1 MIHKFSRDILGLDIR
16 SDAVSAVLIKSGMK
30 GLTIE
35 ASKHIRFSDA
45 EEPAGTGLCQA
56 LASIASEMD
65 ITGAF
70 CIAAL
75 PFSRLSIRTLSVP
88 FMDAKKIRQILP
100 YELEPALPLPVEN
113 QVVDFLSLDQE
124 TQGQT
129 TELLIASVEQDELKF
144 YLDQLAS
151 AGLDPEVVTING
163 HASASALAERATG
176 EGFMFADIGRK
187 KVLVYVTA
195 SGKIEFVR
203 SFPVPLETGKRVS
216 SITTGLVHTF
226 LTCEERFPGQPL
238 PGKIILSGRGDDE
251 PEIRRSLEE
260 KLSLP
265 VQSMDFIKET
275 ELNLLESPDS
285 SWVPGEMDNA
295 LALCY
300 CESRGLKGFNF
311 RKGPFAQKKLWM
323 DHKTDFIQSGI
334 LAGLVLFLLILSSFA
349 ETLILKNRLTS
360 LNHEITG
367 VFKATFP
374 GRTVTVA
381 PLEQMKSELQSKKSP
396 SLFSEDMKTDIR
408 TIDMLYEIS
417 MLIPNDL
424 DVKMTKLVYGPGS
437 VLITGSTKT
446 FNTVDDMK
454 NRLEKSS
461 LFKGVTIAS
470 ANLNRAGDRVDF
482 KLKIDLV

>member
-16 SDAVSAVLIKSGMK
+16 SDAVSAVLIKTGMK
-30 GLTIE
+30 GLVIE
-35 ASKHIRFSDA
+35 ASKHIRFSDT
-45 EEPAGTGLCQA
+45 EEPSGNGLSRA
-56 LASIASEMD
+56 LATLASDMNIA
-65 ITGAF
+65 GAF

-88 FMDAKKIRQILP
+88 FKDPKKIRQILP

-113 QVVDFLSLDQE
+113 QVVDFLPLDQE
-124 TQGQT
+124 NTDQT
-129 TELLIASVEQDELKF
+129 TDLLIASVEQDELQF

-163 HASASALAERATG
+163 HASASVLAERATG
-176 EGFMFADIGRK
+176 QGVMFADIGRK
-187 KVLVYVTA
+187 KVLVYVMA
-195 SGKIEFVR
+195 SGKIQFVR
-203 SFPVPLETGKRVS
+203 SFPVSLETGKRVP

-226 LTCEERFPGQPL
+226 LACQERFPGQPL
-238 PGKIILSGRGDDE
+238 VGKIILSGRGDDE
-251 PEIRRSLEE
+251 PEIQQNLEE
-260 KLSLP
+260 NLSLP

-275 ELNLLESPDS
+275 ELSLMESQVS

-323 DHKTDFIQSGI
+323 DHKTDFIRSGI

-349 ETLILKNRLTS
+349 ETLILKSRLS
-360 LNHEITG
+360 ALDHEIVG

-374 GRTVTVA
+374 DRTVTVA
-381 PLEQMKSELQSKKSP
+381 PLEQMKSELQSKKNTP
-396 SLFSEDMKTDIR
+396 LFSEDTKTDIR
-408 TIDMLYEIS
+408 TIDMLNEIS
-417 MLIPNDL
+417 VLIPNDL
-424 DVKMTKLVYGPGS
+424 DVKITKLVYGAGS

-454 NRLEKSS
+454 NRLETSS

-470 ANLNRAGDRVDF
+470 ANLNREGDRVDF
-482 KLKIDLV
+482 KLKIDLS